1 MIACLC
7 LVCLLSFMIGL
18 HGLVQFGRDII
29 TGPFLLLFF
38 FRRFFPV
45 LVVLVPSPQAEF
57 LPESV
62 QRAQAVDLSKRKKTG
77 NRKQDNTG

>member
-1 MIACLC
+1 M
-7 LVCLLSFMIGL
+7 SFMIGL

-29 TGPFLLLFF
+29 TVLFWLLFF

-45 LVVLVPSPQAEF
+45 LVVLIPSPQVEF

-62 QRAQAVDLSKRKKTG
+62 QRA
-77 NRKQDNTG
+77 